1 MEISSL
7 RPALWDIFKEKYQ
20 LSDSIKDSFA
30 GVIVGVIAVPL
41 SIAFAIASGVKP
53 EQGLITAVVAGLL
66 ISVFSGS
73 RVQIGGPTGAFIVI
87 LYSIVQKYGIDGLA
101 AATVLAGLA
110 LIAMALAGLGDI
122 IKYIPWPVT
131 IGFTSGIAV
140 VIFTTQVQHAL
151 GLKIPK
157 MPEHFLEQ
165 WACLLEHIGQTNFYA
180 LGLTVLTILLI
191 VYWPRLT
198 HRIPGTLVAILFCSA
213 IAFWFHMPVETIGSR
228 FGEIKSVL
236 PKPVFPKLS
245 FQDFRQLISPAFAI
259 AMLAGIESL
268 LSAVVA
274 DGMIGD
280 RHRSNAELMAQGIA
294 NIASSLFGGIPATGA
309 IARTAANIKNGGRTP
324 IAGIVH
330 ALTVL
335 LVLLFLGRQA
345 AYIPMSVLAGILIVV
360 AYNMSEYHLFVKMFR
375 APRAD
380 WLVML
385 TTFSLT
391 VLVDLTVAIEV
402 GVMLAILL
410 FIKRMIAASETTA
423 ITSFLSNGAPQ
434 KDDPD
439 ATSRKEIPA
448 GVEVFEISGPFFFG
462 AAEKFKTAL
471 YQLVENPNVL
481 ILRMRNVPVMDATG
495 LKTLEEV
502 VDRHHRR
509 NTRIVLSGV
518 QPQILKKLQA
528 TGIAD
533 KIGMENITP
542 HIDVA
547 LERARQILNATPSAA
562 DSPSTHQ
569 APQHH

>member
-1 MEISSL
+1 MELSGL
-7 RPALWDIFKEKYQ
+7 RPALWDIFKQEYRI
-20 LSDSIKDSFA
+20 SDSVKDSFA
-30 GVIVGVIAVPL
+30 GLIVGVIAVPL
-41 SIAFAIASGVKP
+41 SIAFAIACGAKP
-53 EQGLITAVVAGLL
+53 EQGLITAVIAGFL
-66 ISVFSGS
+66 ISMFSGS

-87 LYSIVQKYGIDGLA
+87 LSSIVQKYGMDGLA

-110 LIAMALAGLGDI
+110 LIAMAVAGLGDI

-140 VIFTTQVQHAL
+140 VIFTTQIQHVL

-165 WACLLEHIGQTNFYA
+165 WVCLLEHIGKTNFYA
-180 LGLTVLTILLI
+180 LGLTVLTIVLI

-198 HRIPGTLVAILFCSA
+198 HRIPGTLIAILVGSTLA
-213 IAFWFHMPVETIGSR
+213 YGFHMPVETIGSR
-228 FGEIKSVL
+228 FGEIQSVL
-236 PKPVFPKLS
+236 PKPIFPRLS
-245 FQDFRQLISPAFAI
+245 FSDLRELISPAFAI

-274 DGMIGD
+274 DGMTGQ
-280 RHRSNAELMAQGIA
+280 RHRSNAELLAQGIA
-294 NIASSLFGGIPATGA
+294 NIASALFGGIPATGA
-309 IARTAANIKNGGRTP
+309 IARTAANIKTGGSTP
-324 IAGIVH
+324 IAGMIH
-330 ALTVL
+330 SATVL
-335 LVLLFLGRQA
+335 LVLLFLGRQT

-360 AYNMSEYHLFVKMFR
+360 AYNMSEYHLFLKMFR

-385 TTFSLT
+385 TTFALT

-410 FIKRMIAASETTA
+410 FIKRMIAASDTTP
-423 ITSFLSNGAPQ
+423 ITSFLTNGNIRQ
-434 KDDPD
+434 DDPD
-439 ATSRKEIPA
+439 ATSRKEIPV
-448 GVEVFEISGPFFFG
+448 GVEVFEVNGPFFFG

-471 YQLVENPNVL
+471 YQLVENPRVL
-481 ILRMRNVPVMDATG
+481 IIRMRNVPVMDATG

-509 NTRIVLSGV
+509 NTQIVLSGV

-533 KIGMENITP
+533 KIGLDNITP

-547 LERARQILNATPSAA
+547 LERARQILCA
-562 DSPSTHQ
+562 DSSVVKSRPFCQTAQ
-569 APQHH
+569 QH